1 MPTGLAAGVSSAVMS
16 PLQIV
21 LDTNVL
27 VAGLRSQRGASFR
40 LLSLVG
46 RGRFDIN
53 LSVPLVMEY
62 EEVLMREVAEQHV
75 ARSVIEDVLDFH
87 CDVAHRHRVF
97 FLWRPTLRDAD
108 DDMVLELAVA
118 AGCSRI
124 VTHNLRDFAGVE
136 RFSIRAIT
144 PGAFLHEIGDTP

>member
-1 MPTGLAAGVSSAVMS
+1 MS
-16 PLQIV
+16 TPQIV
-21 LDTNVL
+21 FDTNVL

-46 RGRFDIN
+46 KGQFEIN

-62 EEVLMREVAEQHV
+62 EEVLMREVAGRHV
-75 ARSVIEDVLDFH
+75 PRSVVEDVLDFH
-87 CDVAHRHRVF
+87 CDVARHHRVF

-118 AGCSRI
+118 AGCTHI
-124 VTHNLRDFAGVE
+124 VTHNLRDFSGVE
-136 RFSIRAIT
+136 RFGLRAVA
-144 PGAFLHEIGDTP
+144 PGAFLHEIEDEP